1 MVFSTIIL
9 APELLP
15 AFVVLGQLR
24 QRCHVL
30 QRGAV
35 VNQSAVR
42 QPGNKI
48 RIMNISLNIHVGKS
62 ADRDVIYFSVGV
74 GWKRF
79 VLQQNTLKKLFC
91 AAARRRERMR
101 KVE

>member
-62 ADRDVIYFSVGV
+62 ADRDVIYFSVGD
-74 GWKRF
+74 GSALCCSK
-79 VLQQNTLKKLFC
+79 NTLKKLFVQQ
-91 AAARRRERMR
+91 RGGE
-101 KVE
+101 KG